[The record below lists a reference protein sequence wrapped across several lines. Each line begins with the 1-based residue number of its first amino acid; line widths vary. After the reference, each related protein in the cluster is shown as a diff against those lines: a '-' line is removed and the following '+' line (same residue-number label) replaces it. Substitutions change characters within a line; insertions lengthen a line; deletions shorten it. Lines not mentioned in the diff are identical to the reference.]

1 ATPTADR
8 GHLAA
13 QIQSL
18 TAAGETALYD
28 AVTHAVD
35 QFSPGVTDRAVVLL
49 SDGGDTASEATLTQA
64 IGAVSDVRV
73 NVIDLVTAE
82 SNRTALERLAAAGG
96 GTVSSATDP
105 AGLAELYRATASD
118 LVNRYRMT
126 WTSAA
131 HGPVT
136 LTVRLTTAGGVLE
149 GTTRVEMPAAPVAD
163 DRADADAEAPAPATG
178 APGAADSGDETF
190 VARWGLPAG
199 AAAVFVALV
208 LLGIALLPDE
218 RRARIERLRVHPGGP
233 PARPERSVSAVT
245 QRLV

>member
-64 IGAVSDVRV
+64 IGAASDVRV

-136 LTVRLTTAGGVLE
+136 LTVRLTTPAGGVLE
-149 GTTRVEMPAAPVAD
+149 GTTRVEMPAAPEAD
-163 DRADADAEAPAPATG
+163 DRAAD
-178 APGAADSGDETF
+178 
-190 VARWGLPAG
+190 
-199 AAAVFVALV
+199 
-208 LLGIALLPDE
+208 
-218 RRARIERLRVHPGGP
+218 
-233 PARPERSVSAVT
+233 
-245 QRLV
+245 